1 MKRKKLVLKK
11 TTISTL
17 SQMDQGKVKGGT
29 GVLITVYPAQCV
41 TFFCGVSEDCGD
53 TVMDCLSG
61 TVPCQSAG
69 NYTCFTSPPNC

>member
-1 MKRKKLVLKK
+1 MKRKKLVLRK

-17 SQMDQGKVKGGT
+17 NKAMQDDVKGGT
-29 GVLITVYPAQCV
+29 GVLITVYPGQCV

-53 TVMDCLSG
+53 TVLDCMSG

-69 NYTCFTSPPNC
+69 NYTCFTAAPNC